1 MNILLNQRYLK
12 RSLYLGIGYIAL
24 GFTSFFADGSTYLAG
39 LSGIGVL
46 YVGQYFYSKNKILVK
61 LQSESIE
68 YFGFFHKKIIP
79 VNEIL
84 SLKYF
89 AGDYTIKAKHTTLV
103 IDTNEIDKT
112 AQLEM
117 KAYFDALQSR
127 INP

>member
-24 GFTSFFADGSTYLAG
+24 GFTSFFTDGSPYLAG

-68 YFGFFHKKIIP
+68 YFGFFSKKVIP

-89 AGDYTIKAKHTTLV
+89 AGDYIIKAKHTTLV